1 MRRHLHDR
9 RCDTSCKRTGS
20 DRDGRYDSRMSDSPA
35 AEPSSDS
42 RGPSTSRDRSWL
54 ILAGIAALAVVAI
67 ALSVWALLRPA
78 GDSEGAATYSDAQ
91 RVEAKGQVCRA
102 FNTVRQG
109 VARNT
114 RLQVPGGEGDVAGTL
129 GVAANARISLYGGGQ
144 YLLAR
149 LAPATPTDL
158 ADAVGGFAN
167 GLMDIGAAATAGVQN
182 ADPKRAKQLTDADAA
197 STRIG
202 QLCA

>member
-1 MRRHLHDR
+1 MS
-9 RCDTSCKRTGS
+9 DTSAS
-20 DRDGRYDSRMSDSPA
+20 EPA
-35 AEPSSDS
+35 PASS
-42 RGPSTSRDRSWL
+42 GHSTQRDRSSL
-54 ILAGIAALAVVAI
+54 ILAAIAALAVVAL

-78 GDSEGAATYSDAQ
+78 GGSDDAMYSDAQ
-91 RVEAKGQVCRA
+91 RAEAKAQVCGA

-109 VARNT
+109 VSRNT
-114 RLQVPGGEGDVAGTL
+114 NLQVPGGEGDVAGTL
-129 GVAANARISLYGGGQ
+129 GVAANARISLYDGGQ

-158 ADAVGGFAN
+158 ADAVRGFAN
-167 GLMDIGAAATAGVQN
+167 GLMDIGAAGTAGVQN
-182 ADPKRAKQLTDADAA
+182 SDPEQAKRLSDAEAA